1 MNWPTRTQIV
11 TYSVTPESGY
21 VAKVTYQGTPAPPA
35 PARLTQQTLRNQI

>member
-35 PARLTQQTLRNQI
+35 PARFTQLPLRNQI